1 MATRQRIK
9 ALQAAQHLATVDKN
23 QAATHMQAQQ
33 QRAEAAEQQ
42 LQQLRSFQEDYAVAA
57 SKLGNARQLQQY
69 YAFLARL
76 EQSVTQQ
83 QNLVTINQRA
93 VEESRDRWAGL
104 YHRSQAL
111 DNAVDKA
118 QADHLRVQYRRIDD
132 AG

>member
-1 MATRQRIK
+1 MATKKRLK

-33 QRAEAAEQQ
+33 KRAEAAEQQ
-42 LQQLRSFQEDYAVAA
+42 LQQLRSFHNDYAVAA

-76 EQSVTQQ
+76 ERRIGQQ
-83 QNLVTINQRA
+83 QTLVTTSQQA
-93 VEESRDRWAGL
+93 AEESRDGWAGL

-111 DNAVDKA
+111 DKAVDKA
-118 QADHLRVQYRRIDD
+118 RSDHLRDLEKRLD

>member
-1 MATRQRIK
+1 MATKKRIK

-23 QAATHMQAQQ
+23 QAATQMQAQQ

-42 LQQLRSFQEDYAVAA
+42 LQQLRSFHNDYAVAA

-76 EQSVTQQ
+76 ERSISQQ
-83 QNLVTINQRA
+83 QTLVTTSQQA
-93 VEESRDRWAGL
+93 ADESRDSWAGL
-104 YHRSQAL
+104 YQRSQAL
-111 DNAVDKA
+111 DKAVDKA
-118 QADHLRVQYRRIDD
+118 RSDHLRDLEKRLDD

>member
-23 QAATHMQAQQ
+23 QAATHMQTQQ

-42 LQQLRSFQEDYAVAA
+42 LQQLRSFQEDYVIAA

-76 EQSVTQQ
+76 EQSIAQQ
-83 QNLVTINQRA
+83 QALVTADQRA

-104 YHRSQAL
+104 YHRSEAL
-111 DNAVDKA
+111 DKAVDKA
-118 QADHLRVQYRRIDD
+118 QTEHKRELYRRIDD